1 MSPLI
6 NWLQV
11 LHNQHLEVKVSSRI
25 CLGNYVGWTSLLPEH
40 LSAVRVLGWRGVVS
54 RFRNGIKGVA
64 CVQTFVLFRN
74 AIKTSCLQKV
84 VYRSQCCSGASGL
97 IVKTSKW
104 QKL

>member
-1 MSPLI
+1 M
-6 NWLQV
+6 
-11 LHNQHLEVKVSSRI
+11 SSRI

-64 CVQTFVLFRN
+64 CVQTFILFRN

-84 VYRSQCCSGASGL
+84 VYRSHCCSGASGL